1 MDAERAA
8 AGGEVNDLAEG
19 GVAEVVG
26 REGVLRLG
34 DLLRGTPGGDP
45 GLLLGLCRK
54 AGCGGENESKD
65 FGKLH
70 RWNLSRERGVRM
82 DCCKPT
88 SDG

>member
-1 MDAERAA
+1 
-8 AGGEVNDLAEG
+8 
-19 GVAEVVG
+19 
-26 REGVLRLG
+26 
-34 DLLRGTPGGDP
+34 
-45 GLLLGLCRK
+45 LCRK